1 MNENII
7 MFFLKQK
14 ENQNISIYM
23 MAKKLKLSHE
33 LLYKLLTD
41 LENKKKIKLHS
52 NSVTVL

>member
-33 LLYKLLTD
+33 LLYNLLTD